1 MTTYFCHIK
10 WQRKILVSY
19 FLEKLEQGQKSI
31 CVVTSRRNLTNKIWK
46 TFIGIKFFEIIS
58 DWKAWKYNI
67 LTMVPLLYNGTTFH
81 YRFSQRMNSLVHV
94 FSWYTKT
101 FPPHID
107 YLTFFPPFYLYCIP
121 LKLISYPRQ

>member
-58 DWKAWKYNI
+58 D
-67 LTMVPLLYNGTTFH
+67 
-81 YRFSQRMNSLVHV
+81 
-94 FSWYTKT
+94 
-101 FPPHID
+101 
-107 YLTFFPPFYLYCIP
+107 
-121 LKLISYPRQ
+121 